1 MASRNDYIV
10 LDEKC
15 RNMFNNIAVSMS
27 FDQSKILKLSDT
39 ELSRFGFYYL
49 VLQNLTDLEEYDD
62 ITEVII
68 DTDFNS
74 KLFNNPDTDEGIDA
88 VYIDDDNHNIML
100 FNFKYRNKFDS
111 GRTQSINEL
120 LASSKFFNAI
130 ASSNISSLKGKI
142 KKVAE
147 AINELYNGP
156 LVWHTY
162 FYYVTNENV
171 ILEIDDPHIKSF
183 AEQYDIK
190 FYSIGLDK
198 LIDMIS
204 IHPQPVS
211 AKFKVSAT
219 NIISY
224 VEDEISSNK
233 SYVVRMTLPE
243 LIRITCNN
251 ETLRMNLDHEGS
263 DSLTDVD
270 IEMDVLYEN
279 VRGFI
284 LKSKFNDN
292 IRKSL
297 DIEPSHFFYYN
308 NGITIIAENISS
320 TAVNLKKS
328 WLVEVDNF
336 QVVNG
341 GQTLR
346 TIHKYNR
353 EDKDHLAENMSRAE
367 ILVRFLKISD
377 DNLKNRIGEYT
388 NSQNSINLADLR
400 SLRTEQ
406 INLEQYLKENRIH
419 YIRKTGDTGDSQRN
433 VYSIG
438 KERLG
443 QILLAA
449 KLKCPE
455 LTSNKKREIF
465 STYYDQLFV
474 DNRELLSKKTVGYIL
489 KYKDIDSAYRSSAL
503 QGTIQKYMYILYLE
517 VMLSVDD
524 HDSIITKFEK
534 FLSNYAKKQNKDI
547 ALSRYLIT
555 PTFREALDKHFKI
568 IRNPVGL

>member
-1 MASRNDYIV
+1 MASRNDFLV

-15 RNMFNNIAVSMS
+15 RSLFNNIAVSMS
-27 FDQSKILKLSDT
+27 FDSNKVSNLSST

-49 VLQNLTDLEEYDD
+49 VLQNITELEEYDD
-62 ITEVII
+62 ITEVIT

-74 KLFNNPDTDEGIDA
+74 KLFDNPYVDEGIDA
-88 VYIDDDNHNIML
+88 AFIDDENHDIML
-100 FNFKYRNKFDS
+100 FNFKYRNNFNPDK
-111 GRTQSINEL
+111 TQSLNEL

-130 ASSNISSLKGKI
+130 ANSNISYLKGKVKDVA
-142 KKVAE
+142 KKIIE
-147 AINELYNGP
+147 RYNGTQ
-156 LVWHTY
+156 VWNTY
-162 FYYVTNENV
+162 FYYVSNENV
-171 ILEIDDPHIKSF
+171 ILEVDDPHVKSF

-190 FYSIGLDK
+190 FDSIGLDR
-198 LIDMIS
+198 LVDIIS

-243 LIRITCNN
+243 LIRVTCND
-251 ETLRMNLDHEGS
+251 EILRMNLDYEGS

-270 IEMDVLYEN
+270 IELDVLYEN

-284 LKSKFNDN
+284 LKSKFNEN

-297 DIEPSHFFYYN
+297 DKEPSHFFYYN

-320 TAVNLKKS
+320 TAINLKKS
-328 WLVEVDNF
+328 WLVEVNNF

-353 EDKDHLAENMSRAE
+353 EDKAHLIDNMSKAE
-367 ILVRFLKISD
+367 ILVRFLRISD
-377 DNLKNRIGEYT
+377 ESLKNRIGEYT

-400 SLRTEQ
+400 SLRAEQ
-406 INLEQYLKENRIH
+406 INLEQYLRENQIH
-419 YIRKTGDTGDSQRN
+419 YIRKKGDTGDSGRD

-443 QILLAA
+443 QILLAT
-449 KLKCPE
+449 KLKSPE
-455 LTSNKKREIF
+455 LTSNRKREIF

-474 DNRELLSKKTVGYIL
+474 DNEELLSKRTVDYIL
-489 KYKDIDSAYRSSAL
+489 KYKEIDSTYKNSEHS
-503 QGTIQKYMYILYLE
+503 GTIQKYMYILYIE
-517 VMLSVDD
+517 AMTSDD
-524 HDSIITKFEK
+524 NHSLIITQFEK
-534 FLSNYAKKQNKDI
+534 FLSKYAKKQNKEI

-555 PTFREALDKHFKI
+555 STFREALDKHFKI
-568 IRNPVGL
+568 VRN

>member
-1 MASRNDYIV
+1 MASRNDYLV

-15 RNMFNNIAVSMS
+15 RNLFSNIAVSMS
-27 FDQSKILKLSDT
+27 FDECKMSNLSNTD
-39 ELSRFGFYYL
+39 LSRFGFYYL
-49 VLQNLTDLEEYDD
+49 VLQNITDLEEYDD
-62 ITEVII
+62 ITEVIT

-74 KLFNNPDTDEGIDA
+74 KLFNVADIDEGIDA
-88 VYIDDDNHNIML
+88 AYIDDDNHNIML
-100 FNFKYRNKFDS
+100 FNFKYRNKYDEDK
-111 GRTQSINEL
+111 TQSLNEL

-130 ASSNISSLKGKI
+130 ANSDVSYLKGKI
-142 KKVAE
+142 KSVADRIIE
-147 AINELYNGP
+147 RYNGTQ
-156 LVWHTY
+156 LWNTS

-171 ILEIDDPHIKSF
+171 VLKVDDPHIKAF
-183 AEQYDIK
+183 ANQYDIK
-190 FYSIGLDK
+190 FDSIGLDR
-198 LIDMIS
+198 LVDIIS

-211 AKFKVSAT
+211 ARFKVAAT

-243 LIRITCNN
+243 LIRITCNDDN
-251 ETLRMNLDHEGS
+251 LRNNLDYEGS

-270 IEMDVLYEN
+270 IELDVLYEN

-292 IRKSL
+292 IRKTL
-297 DIEPSHFFYYN
+297 EMEPNHFFYYN

-320 TAVNLKKS
+320 TATNLRKS
-328 WLVEVDNF
+328 WLVEVSNF

-353 EDKDHLAENMSRAE
+353 EDKEHLVNNMSKAE
-367 ILVRFLKISD
+367 ILVRFLRISD
-377 DNLKNRIGEYT
+377 QNLKNRIGEYT
-388 NSQNSINLADLR
+388 NSQNAINLADLR
-400 SLRTEQ
+400 SLRAEQ
-406 INLEQYLKENRIH
+406 ICLEQYLKENRIH
-419 YIRKTGDTGDSQRN
+419 YIRKIGDTGDSQRD

-443 QILLAA
+443 QILLATR
-449 KLKCPE
+449 LKSPE

-465 STYYDQLFV
+465 NTYYDKLFV
-474 DNRELLSKKTVGYIL
+474 DNSDLLSKKTVEYIL
-489 KYKDIDSAYRSSAL
+489 KYKDIDFEYKKSEYS
-503 QGTIQKYMYILYLE
+503 GTIQKIMYILYLE
-517 VMLSVDD
+517 MMLNVDD
-524 HDSIITKFEK
+524 HVEMITKFEK
-534 FLSNYAKKQNKDI
+534 FLSDYAKSQNKDL

-555 PTFREALDKHFKI
+555 PAFREALEKYFRILRD
-568 IRNPVGL
+568 

>member
-15 RNMFNNIAVSMS
+15 RNLFNNIAISMS
-27 FDQSKILKLSDT
+27 FDQSKISKLSDT

-74 KLFNNPDTDEGIDA
+74 KIFNNPDIDEGIDA
-88 VYIDDDNHNIML
+88 VFIDDDNHNIML
-100 FNFKYRNKFDS
+100 FNFKYRSKFDS
-111 GRTQSINEL
+111 DKTQSINEL

-130 ASSNISSLKGKI
+130 ASSNIRSLKGKI
-142 KKVAE
+142 KKAAE
-147 AINELYNGP
+147 DITERFNGAM
-156 LVWHTY
+156 VWHTY

-171 ILEIDDPHIKSF
+171 VLEIDDPHIKSF
-183 AEQYDIK
+183 AEQYDLK
-190 FYSIGLDK
+190 FDSIGLDK
-198 LIDMIS
+198 LVDMIS

-243 LIRITCNN
+243 LIRITCDN
-251 ETLRMNLDHEGS
+251 ENLRMNLDHEGS

-284 LKSKFNDN
+284 LKSKFNEN

-297 DIEPSHFFYYN
+297 DTEPSHFFYYN

-320 TAVNLKKS
+320 TAINLKKF

-353 EDKDHLAENMSRAE
+353 EDKEHLADNMSKAE

-406 INLEQYLKENRIH
+406 ISLEQYLKENGIH
-419 YIRKTGDTGDSQRN
+419 YIRKTGDTGDTQRN
-433 VYSIG
+433 IYSIG

-443 QILLAA
+443 QILLAIR
-449 KLKCPE
+449 LKSPE

-465 STYYDQLFV
+465 NTYYDQLFV
-474 DNRELLSKKTVGYIL
+474 DNRELLSKKTVDYIL
-489 KYKDIDSAYRSSAL
+489 KYKDIESAYRKSIY

-517 VMLSVDD
+517 VMLSIDNHASV
-524 HDSIITKFEK
+524 IMKFEK
-534 FLSNYAKKQNKDI
+534 FLANYAKKQNKEI

-555 PTFREALDKHFKI
+555 PIFREALDKHFKI
-568 IRNPVGL
+568 VRD

>member
-1 MASRNDYIV
+1 MASRNDYLV

-15 RNMFNNIAVSMS
+15 RNLFSNIAVSMS
-27 FDQSKILKLSDT
+27 FDECKMSNLSNTDF
-39 ELSRFGFYYL
+39 SRFGFYYL
-49 VLQNLTDLEEYDD
+49 VLQNITELEEYDD
-62 ITEVII
+62 ITEVIT

-74 KLFNNPDTDEGIDA
+74 KLYNVADVDEGIDA
-88 VYIDDDNHNIML
+88 AYIDDDNHNIML
-100 FNFKYRNKFDS
+100 FNFKYRNRYDEDK
-111 GRTQSINEL
+111 TQSLNEL

-130 ASSNISSLKGKI
+130 ANSDVSYLKGKI
-142 KKVAE
+142 KSVADRIIE
-147 AINELYNGP
+147 RYNGTQ
-156 LVWHTY
+156 LWNTC

-171 ILEIDDPHIKSF
+171 VLKVDDPHIKAF
-183 AEQYDIK
+183 ANQYDIK
-190 FYSIGLDK
+190 FDSIGLDK
-198 LIDMIS
+198 LVDIVS

-211 AKFKVSAT
+211 ARFKVAAT

-243 LIRITCNN
+243 LLRITCNDDN
-251 ETLRMNLDHEGS
+251 LRNDLDYEGS

-270 IEMDVLYEN
+270 IELDVLYEN

-292 IRKSL
+292 IRKTL
-297 DIEPSHFFYYN
+297 EVEPNHFFYYN

-320 TAVNLKKS
+320 TAINLKKS
-328 WLVEVDNF
+328 WLVEVSNF

-353 EDKDHLAENMSRAE
+353 EDKEHLVNNMSKAE
-367 ILVRFLKISD
+367 ILVRFLRISD
-377 DNLKNRIGEYT
+377 QNLKNRIGEYT
-388 NSQNSINLADLR
+388 NSQNAINLADLR
-400 SLRTEQ
+400 SLRAEQ
-406 INLEQYLKENRIH
+406 ICLEQYLKENKIH
-419 YIRKTGDTGDSQRN
+419 YIRKIGDTGDSQRD

-443 QILLAA
+443 QILLATR
-449 KLKCPE
+449 LKSPE

-465 STYYDQLFV
+465 NTYYDKLFV
-474 DNRELLSKKTVGYIL
+474 ENSDLLSKKTVEYIL
-489 KYKDIDSAYRSSAL
+489 KYKDIDSVYKKSEYG
-503 QGTIQKYMYILYLE
+503 GTIQKIMYILYLE
-517 VMLSVDD
+517 MMLNVDD
-524 HDSIITKFEK
+524 HVDMITNFEN
-534 FLSNYAKKQNKDI
+534 FLSDYAKCQNKDI

-555 PTFREALDKHFKI
+555 SAFREALEKHFGI
-568 IRNPVGL
+568 LRE

>member
-1 MASRNDYIV
+1 MASRNDYLV

-15 RNMFNNIAVSMS
+15 RNLFSNIAVSMS
-27 FDQSKILKLSDT
+27 FDECKMSNLSNTD
-39 ELSRFGFYYL
+39 LSRFGFYYL
-49 VLQNLTDLEEYDD
+49 VLQNITDLEEYDD
-62 ITEVII
+62 ITEVIT

-74 KLFNNPDTDEGIDA
+74 KLFNVADIDEGIDA
-88 VYIDDDNHNIML
+88 AYIDDDNHNIML
-100 FNFKYRNKFDS
+100 FNFKYRNKYDEDK
-111 GRTQSINEL
+111 TQSLNEL

-130 ASSNISSLKGKI
+130 ANSDVSYLKGKI
-142 KKVAE
+142 KSVADRIIE
-147 AINELYNGP
+147 RYNGTQ
-156 LVWHTY
+156 LWNTS

-171 ILEIDDPHIKSF
+171 VLKVDDPHIKAF
-183 AEQYDIK
+183 ANQYDIK
-190 FYSIGLDK
+190 FDSIGLDR
-198 LIDMIS
+198 LVDIIS

-211 AKFKVSAT
+211 ARFKVAAT

-243 LIRITCNN
+243 LIRITCNDDN
-251 ETLRMNLDHEGS
+251 LRNNLDYEGS

-270 IEMDVLYEN
+270 IELDVLYEN

-292 IRKSL
+292 IRKTL
-297 DIEPSHFFYYN
+297 EMEPNHFFYYN

-320 TAVNLKKS
+320 TATNLRKS
-328 WLVEVDNF
+328 WLVEVSNF

-353 EDKDHLAENMSRAE
+353 EDKEHLVNNMSKAE
-367 ILVRFLKISD
+367 ILVRFLRISD
-377 DNLKNRIGEYT
+377 QNLKNRIGEYT
-388 NSQNSINLADLR
+388 NSQNAINLADLR
-400 SLRTEQ
+400 SLRAEQ
-406 INLEQYLKENRIH
+406 ICLELYLKENRIH
-419 YIRKTGDTGDSQRN
+419 YIRKIGDTGDSQRD

-443 QILLAA
+443 QILLATR
-449 KLKCPE
+449 LKSPE

-465 STYYDQLFV
+465 NTYYDKLFV
-474 DNRELLSKKTVGYIL
+474 DNSDLLSKKTVEYIL
-489 KYKDIDSAYRSSAL
+489 KYKDIDFEYKKSEYS
-503 QGTIQKYMYILYLE
+503 GTIQKIMYILYLE
-517 VMLSVDD
+517 MMLNVDD
-524 HDSIITKFEK
+524 HVEMITKFEK
-534 FLSNYAKKQNKDI
+534 FLSDYAKSQNKDL

-555 PTFREALDKHFKI
+555 PAFREALEKYFGILRD
-568 IRNPVGL
+568 